1 MNRILYIIVLI
12 CYVIFYGS
20 NIYAEKSISVFVSI
34 LPQKYFVEKIGG
46 KLVDVSVMVKPGA
59 SPATYEPKPAQMVA
73 LSKAKIYYAIGVPF
87 ENIWLKKIASFNSEM
102 LVAHTENGIEK
113 ISMKGFY
120 NEKIESRQHK
130 KKNIIKDP
138 HIWLSPR
145 LVMLQ
150 ARNILNTLII
160 VDPAHQLVY
169 ETGYKKFINE
179 LVDIDIEIK
188 NIFVEKKEVEFMVF
202 HPSWGYFARAY
213 GLKQTPAEIEGKKP
227 RSAQLRKLI
236 NYAREKSIKIIFVQP
251 QFSTK
256 HAEIIAKAIGG
267 QIVFA
272 DPLALNWADNLRSV
286 AERFQA
292 ALK

>member
-286 AERFQA
+286 AEKFQA
-292 ALK
+292 AFK